1 MRIQSVRSFLLSY
14 TLPEPLRLSYYGGE
28 RTVVKRD
35 AMLVRVETDL
45 GIVGYGP
52 GHGDPK
58 TQEVVEQVV
67 GPFLTGR
74 VLADP
79 DALRVQFLEGVGKD
93 SFYSRVYSAVEI
105 ALYDALGKALGVPV
119 ADMIGGRERDRIRLY
134 GSAGMYMAPEDYA
147 REALAIADLGFRA
160 YKMRSGIGPEQ
171 DVETVRLMREAV
183 GPDID
188 LMVDA
193 HTWWRMGDRN
203 YVASTVDRIAEQLA
217 EYHVAWLEE
226 PLPPDDHEAY
236 LRLKQLDY
244 VPLASGEHEPDELR
258 YMDLILT
265 NSVDYVQMD
274 IVGQGGYPTGR
285 RLLREISN
293 EGLRFAFH
301 SWGTALEV
309 VAAAH
314 LGVCWP
320 ETVVEWLE
328 YPCYSTLGRAGMYP
342 FPLAADILKEPLPI
356 DHGDLIITD
365 KPGLGVEVNEEV
377 IQRYPYVPGPWSTFE
392 IEHPRETRSVSAD
405 HSERWTGADAASDA
419 PQGASKRA

>member
-52 GHGDPK
+52 GHGDRK
-58 TQEVVEQVV
+58 TQEAVEQVV

-147 REALAIADLGFRA
+147 REALAIAELGFRA

-236 LRLKQLDY
+236 VRLKQLDY

-328 YPCYSTLGRAGMYP
+328 YPCYSTLGRAGMYA

-356 DHGDLIITD
+356 DHGDLLITD
-365 KPGLGVEVNEEV
+365 KPGLGVEVNEDV
-377 IQRYPYVPGPWSTFE
+377 IERYPYVPGPWSTFE
-392 IEHPRETRSVSAD
+392 IAQPRETRSVSAD
-405 HSERWTGADAASDA
+405 HSERWTGSDAGPDA
-419 PQGASKRA
+419 PQGASRRA

>member
-1 MRIQSVRSFLLSY
+1 MMRIQSVRSFLLSY

-58 TQEVVEQVV
+58 TQEAVEQVV

-134 GSAGMYMAPEDYA
+134 GSAGMYMTPEDYA
-147 REALAIADLGFRA
+147 REALAIAELGFRA

-171 DVETVRLMREAV
+171 DVETVRLMRQAV

-217 EYHVAWLEE
+217 EYHVAWL
-226 PLPPDDHEAY
+226 
-236 LRLKQLDY
+236 
-244 VPLASGEHEPDELR
+244 
-258 YMDLILT
+258 
-265 NSVDYVQMD
+265 
-274 IVGQGGYPTGR
+274 
-285 RLLREISN
+285 
-293 EGLRFAFH
+293 
-301 SWGTALEV
+301 
-309 VAAAH
+309 
-314 LGVCWP
+314 
-320 ETVVEWLE
+320 
-328 YPCYSTLGRAGMYP
+328 
-342 FPLAADILKEPLPI
+342 
-356 DHGDLIITD
+356 
-365 KPGLGVEVNEEV
+365 
-377 IQRYPYVPGPWSTFE
+377 
-392 IEHPRETRSVSAD
+392 
-405 HSERWTGADAASDA
+405 
-419 PQGASKRA
+419 